1 VDGHEATETAVRDR
15 KLYFLTFLA
24 LAMSAVHHI
33 DHIIRGNA
41 VGWPLIEQV
50 NAFTFSLAIYPV
62 IVTGL
67 VLYHLGRV
75 GPGFWAFLS
84 GGGALFVAAIHL
96 GPQAV
101 EPPTMILDH
110 YHEPAVGVL
119 AFGWL
124 IAFIAVLV
132 VTFGYELRQWLRQ
145 RRVSSTAG
153 EHRAGTG

>member
-75 GPGFWAFLS
+75 GPAS
-84 GGGALFVAAIHL
+84 GRSCRGAGRCSWRPSTSA
-96 GPQAV
+96 P
-101 EPPTMILDH
+101 
-110 YHEPAVGVL
+110 
-119 AFGWL
+119 
-124 IAFIAVLV
+124 
-132 VTFGYELRQWLRQ
+132 
-145 RRVSSTAG
+145 RRSS
-153 EHRAGTG
+153 RRP